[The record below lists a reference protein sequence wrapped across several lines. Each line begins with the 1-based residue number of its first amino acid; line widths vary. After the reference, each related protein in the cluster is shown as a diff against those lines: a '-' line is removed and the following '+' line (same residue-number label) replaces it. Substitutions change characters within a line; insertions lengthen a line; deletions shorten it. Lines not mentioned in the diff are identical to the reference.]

1 MPLSLS
7 RPICFIDLETTGIN
21 VSTDRIVEIAIVKIG
36 VDGSKQVKRRLVNP
50 EMPIPK
56 DSSDVHGIT
65 DDMVKD
71 APSFKAMANEI
82 KQFMEGSDLGGY
94 NSNRFDVPML
104 NEEFLRAGI
113 SVDIESRK
121 LLDVQKVFHKM
132 EQRTLSAAYQFYC
145 HKTLEDAHTA
155 EADATATWEVL
166 EAQIE
171 RYPQIGNTVESIVKF
186 TGDEE
191 IVDFARRLVFE
202 NGVIVFNFGKH
213 KGKSVV
219 QVLKDEPQYYDWM
232 MKGDFALHTKPAVG
246 SFTGIPVIILVYAD
260 PPCEYIFLSKGQF
273 SVLPPFTYLL
283 PTATSAPASIAAH
296 NLSKSFSVAA
306 CDF

>member
-21 VSTDRIVEIAIVKIG
+21 VSTDRIVEIAIVKIS
-36 VDGSKQVKRRLVNP
+36 VDGTKQVKRRLVNP
-50 EMPIPK
+50 EIAIPK

-65 DDMVKD
+65 DEMVKD
-71 APSFKAMANEI
+71 APTFKALANEI
-82 KQFMEGSDLGGY
+82 KQFIEGSDIGGY

-113 SVDIESRK
+113 SVDIENRK

-145 HKTLEDAHTA
+145 HKNLEDAHTA

-171 RYPQIGNTVESIVKF
+171 KYPQIGNTVESIVKF
-186 TGDEE
+186 TGEDE
-191 IVDFARRLVFE
+191 IIDFARRLVVE

-213 KGKSVV
+213 KGKSVI

-232 MKGDFALHTKPAVG
+232 MKGDFALHTKQKL
-246 SFTGIPVIILVYAD
+246 TEILN
-260 PPCEYIFLSKGQF
+260 K
-273 SVLPPFTYLL
+273 
-283 PTATSAPASIAAH
+283 SIL
-296 NLSKSFSVAA
+296 NK
-306 CDF
+306 